1 MRSNRVWL
9 MVRLAW
15 SRTIRRTW
23 ARRGPRSSAGGDAR
37 SSAGSLWGATSSTG
51 RLRMFEQLR
60 RFQPSQPGI
69 DLAGGQLD
77 ERFRDVGGIGQ
88 RGRVV
93 LGNGRPVHRGV
104 HVGGVDGVDLD
115 ASVLELGGPDPGQP
129 VESGL

>member
-23 ARRGPRSSAGGDAR
+23 SRRSPRSSAGRDAR

-51 RLRMFEQLR
+51 RLRMFAQLR

-77 ERFRDVGGIGQ
+77 ERFRDVGGFGQ
-88 RGRVV
+88 RGRVA
-93 LGNGRPVHRGV
+93 LRNGRPVHLGV
-104 HVGGVDGVDLD
+104 HVGGVDGVELD
-115 ASVLELGGPDPGQP
+115 ACLLALVWPD
-129 VESGL
+129 